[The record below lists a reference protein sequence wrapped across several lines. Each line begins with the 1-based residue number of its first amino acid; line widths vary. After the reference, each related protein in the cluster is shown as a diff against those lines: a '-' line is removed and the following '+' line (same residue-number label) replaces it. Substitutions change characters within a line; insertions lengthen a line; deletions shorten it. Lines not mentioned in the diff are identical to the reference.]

1 MEIIWISF
9 QLNTER
15 WLSDKSFISY
25 SKFFV
30 WKISTYFCEMKH
42 EIYFS
47 SHLLCNL
54 IHRLSGH
61 TFRRNYIQ
69 RRCRKAHL
77 LINKT
82 KKKRSQTHSYV
93 YIVWQWLCAHYIQQ
107 IHVIKRGVNNN
118 TLKIMELRF
127 EKMRVVE
134 GEGRGSEHLGRQ
146 NRICLGQSYKF
157 KYEYEENLR
166 ISWKFYKPS

>member
-1 MEIIWISF
+1 MISFGVPKCNYQWLPLPRNVTSNIWIGKTKHAIKTVHFLWMEDFLLPLITSQKIVLIYFFFKWRLFWISF

-25 SKFFV
+25 SKFFA

-42 EIYFS
+42 EINFS
-47 SHLLCNL
+47 SHLYNL
-54 IHRLSGH
+54 IHMLSGH

-82 KKKRSQTHSYV
+82 KRTRSQTHSYTSFDNGYV
-93 YIVWQWLCAHYIQQ
+93 
-107 IHVIKRGVNNN
+107 
-118 TLKIMELRF
+118 
-127 EKMRVVE
+127 
-134 GEGRGSEHLGRQ
+134 
-146 NRICLGQSYKF
+146 RITYN
-157 KYEYEENLR
+157 KYM
-166 ISWKFYKPS
+166 

>member
-1 MEIIWISF
+1 MEDFLLLLITFQKYCLFTFFVKMEIIWIF
-9 QLNTER
+9 LQLNTER

-42 EIYFS
+42 EIDFS
-47 SHLLCNL
+47 SHLLYNL
-54 IHRLSGH
+54 IHMLSGH

-82 KKKRSQTHSYV
+82 KRTRSQTHSYTSFDNGYV
-93 YIVWQWLCAHYIQQ
+93 RTTY
-107 IHVIKRGVNNN
+107 N
-118 TLKIMELRF
+118 
-127 EKMRVVE
+127 
-134 GEGRGSEHLGRQ
+134 
-146 NRICLGQSYKF
+146 
-157 KYEYEENLR
+157 KYM
-166 ISWKFYKPS
+166 